1 MDVENIRHLGEEEY
15 IVMNLDS
22 RQMNFDGDAWNVADT
37 KGNVGLDEHIPY
49 VTSIELVDSYI
60 PNTFYNVEEYNN
72 VIVFGTE
79 LERYV
84 LNKDDHDYGTAT
96 YNITQSTGF
105 KEIPTT
111 GNDITIGTDIG
122 TIPARP
128 YVKLYKKGSLGSNGS
143 FFIKQSKI
151 DAISHT
157 YDGATAVIGYRIHLS
172 PNDLNVELRN
182 VTYSSFFVDV
192 RLGDGTIVKQGD
204 VDSANDM
211 EIVVLNGNAAE
222 FAFGEKTSRAASD
235 IVGWFNDPND
245 PSSPRIVGDIVTD
258 SIDGVDDIPENV
270 TVRVFTKKTF
280 VFPAQN
286 YTVDTLLS
294 ATNDA
299 LKTHLHEIFKNYE
312 SDINTIIQYDAFLVL
327 HLQAEYDVNSRKF
340 TFVSKHGHGFFID
353 FTHENSANT
362 EFGFAKQMYFSDG
375 STYKHVHHI
384 SNGDETSSF
393 NFTELRDISRGVV
406 DSTASDVYL
415 YQTYNTYYYS
425 TEKTSLLKE
434 FVYNVKNSFQHK
446 VFFVNDYPFS
456 GEVRQNGTIIDTLI
470 SYFYVK
476 ITNNDPV
483 IIFKKSNYNILVSAS
498 SSAAEGG
505 WYGVSQKY
513 VKDFNDKTF
522 IDKIEYSV
530 NAQCVKSDNIVNL
543 SGERYVDLVCPEI
556 QKELKRYNAGYN
568 KLNRYYF
575 DDISDLYVTSSKG
588 NVADLVLRNPREFG
602 PIAKLSKLSFRFV
615 RSDGFT
621 YDFKSIPFFM
631 TISIKYLKPVLNKE
645 RREKGSSSKT

>member
-15 IVMNLDS
+15 IIMNLDS
-22 RQMNFDGDAWNVADT
+22 RQMNFDGDAWNVTDT

-72 VIVFGTE
+72 VLVFGTE

-84 LNKDDHDYGTAT
+84 LNKADHDYGTTT

-105 KEIPTT
+105 KEIPF
-111 GNDITIGTDIG
+111 NNEDITTG
-122 TIPARP
+122 TIPARS
-128 YVKLYKKGSLGSNGS
+128 YVKLYKKESLGSNGS

-172 PNDLNVELRN
+172 PNEINVDRNVE
-182 VTYSSFFVDV
+182 YSSLFVDV

-204 VDSANDM
+204 VDSTNTM
-211 EIVVLNGNAAE
+211 EIVVLNKNYLQ
-222 FAFGEKTSRAASD
+222 
-235 IVGWFNDPND
+235 ND
-245 PSSPRIVGDIVTD
+245 PSSPRIVGDIVAD
-258 SIDGVDDIPENV
+258 KDNVDDIPENV

-286 YTVDTLLS
+286 YTVDSLLS

-312 SDINTIIQYDAFLVL
+312 SDINTIIQYDAFLTL

-362 EFGFAKQMYFSDG
+362 EFGFAKQMYFSNI
-375 STYKHVHHI
+375 STYTYTQHI

-393 NFTELRDISRGVV
+393 NFTELRDISRGEVK
-406 DSTASDVYL
+406 STASDVFL
-415 YQTYNTYYYS
+415 YQTYNTHYYS
-425 TEKTSLLKE
+425 TEKTSTDE
-434 FVYNVKNSFQHK
+434 FVYNVENSPQSK
-446 VFFVNDYPFS
+446 IFFVNDYPFS
-456 GEVRQNGTIIDTLI
+456 SVRGNGTIYNTLI
-470 SYFYVK
+470 SYVYVE
-476 ITNNDPV
+476 ITNKDPV
-483 IIFKKSNYNILVSAS
+483 IIFKKSNYNILVHEFATSADL
-498 SSAAEGG
+498 G
-505 WYGVSQKY
+505 WYENDTNYNKES
-513 VKDFNDKTF
+513 FNDKTF

-530 NAQCVKSDNIVNL
+530 NAHCIKSDNVVNL

-602 PIAKLSKLSFRFV
+602 PISKLSKLSFRFV
-615 RSDGFT
+615 RSDGFA
-621 YDFKSIPFFM
+621 YDFKNIPFFM